1 MSNIL
6 LTFLKLLKIWNLSLL
21 CSSPS
26 GQTHKALCTAGTLR
40 VQNVFLGLYVKKT
53 KGEITKDMTIYW
65 FLILHFLSYRTA
77 FSKMDFQKPTFK
89 LRLYPGIWIMGSKF
103 RKLDSFRISK
113 NLLSGI
119 LTVILFKSLISLCW
133 QQWEQELL
141 FLREAGQRSYLKRAS
156 FKGRRSNNLLSHNTS
171 LHWHS
176 PWLLHLKFLERIRI
190 LKNNTRSFHFLLVTV
205 LYWKKLISINVSW
218 DAMLLT
224 ILSGKNCHMFFPS
237 PIPIHMFCG
246 TGFSFFSCI

>member
-1 MSNIL
+1 MCEKDEVGDNQSYDHLLVCHSWFFIL
-6 LTFLKLLKIWNLSLL
+6 QNCIFKDGLPK
-21 CSSPS
+21 
-26 GQTHKALCTAGTLR
+26 TH
-40 VQNVFLGLYVKKT
+40 
-53 KGEITKDMTIYW
+53 M
-65 FLILHFLSYRTA
+65 
-77 FSKMDFQKPTFK
+77 FK
-89 LRLYPGIWIMGSKF
+89 LHLYPGVRIIGSKF

-141 FLREAGQRSYLKRAS
+141 FLREAGQRSYLKRAN

-176 PWLLHLKFLERIRI
+176 PWLLHINFVERIRT

-218 DAMLLT
+218 GAILLT
-224 ILSGKNCHMFFPS
+224 ILSGKNHHMFFPS
-237 PIPIHMFCG
+237 PIPIHMFCD
-246 TGFSFFSCI
+246 TGFSFFSCIQEHVQSNFQSLFVHIDKLSLQTVSAEIFLNIIVYQKALK